1 MINEYQDPYMPDEED
16 MVTVGDLRPYGHEVK
31 YKQRIGKRILKQR
44 AKESFKAEIEADR
57 LRDRGIQPDNRTLRQ
72 RGSPWADSIEALE
85 IYESKAL

>member
-1 MINEYQDPYMPDEED
+1 MPDEED
-16 MVTVGDLRPYGHEVK
+16 MVAVGDLRPYGHEVK
-31 YKQRIGKRILKQR
+31 YKQRIDKRILKQR

-85 IYESKAL
+85 IYESKMI